1 MTEPAMR
8 SLLLAIRRATA
19 HLRIY
24 GPTHEVTEAAFRDI
38 ADAAD
43 SLIGSAARMMITV
56 LDRTLYVNAPRWRES
71 PRVQRDDRRDGG
83 KSRVDHVRGPVQT
96 ADCGELAGF
105 SGSGRSSRGR
115 SFSMRTHGRAST

>member
-56 LDRTLYVNAPRWRES
+56 LDRTLASYPDIHLIGCS
-71 PRVQRDDRRDGG
+71 YKGIG
-83 KSRVDHVRGPVQT
+83 IG
-96 ADCGELAGF
+96 DCVHQAQV
-105 SGSGRSSRGR
+105 
-115 SFSMRTHGRAST
+115 ASERILQG